1 MPTRLYTP
9 PIFHGSKITFKAKYV
24 NTAARAMR
32 PILTWGEESEGV
44 KIRNGVIGSVVG
56 WRLVGDGVALAL
68 VVAVPVCVDGVG
80 LAGFAEVPRAT
91 TTRTPTNTNTTHIIA
106 TLRIMQ
112 LTS

>member
-1 MPTRLYTP
+1 M

-44 KIRNGVIGSVVG
+44 KIRKGVIGRVVG
-56 WRLVGDGVALAL
+56 WRLVGDGVALA
-68 VVAVPVCVDGVG
+68 VAVPVCVDGVG

-91 TTRTPTNTNTTHIIA
+91 TTRTLTNTSTTHIIA